1 MSRPYWNETLE
12 TLPAE
17 QLRKLESAALQK
29 QMAYVYA
36 TSPYYRKKFDSVG
49 LKPADIQCQEDLAKL
64 PFTEKNELAQTQREG
79 ELIGPNQCA
88 SMEDIIRIVGTGGTS
103 GQPMRLAWTQN
114 DVRGYNEMGAR
125 ALWAMGCRPSDF
137 VVNCFNYS
145 IYAGGVTDHM
155 AFETLGATVL
165 PYGVGNSRR
174 LLDMKADM
182 KIEKA
187 LYSTPS
193 YAIRLASVA
202 EEMGINLRDLNVK
215 KGFFSGEAGMQVP
228 GYRERIENLWGM
240 EAHDLYGMAELGVQS
255 AECEHNTGLHFS
267 GAGEVIAE
275 LINPDTEEVI
285 PMEHGQIGELVF
297 TNINREASPLVR
309 MRTHDYV
316 EVYTDPCP
324 CGRTGFRFH
333 TRGRTDDMVVIKG
346 VNIFP
351 MAIQKTLLAM
361 QPRLTGEFQMV
372 LDKAPPID
380 YLPIL
385 KIEVASDQPVAALP
399 QLTEDVALQL
409 YKQLGFSA
417 NIEFVKAG
425 EIASEHKTKRVIRN
439 Y

>member
-1 MSRPYWNETLE
+1 
-12 TLPAE
+12 
-17 QLRKLESAALQK
+17 
-29 QMAYVYA
+29 
-36 TSPYYRKKFDSVG
+36 
-49 LKPADIQCQEDLAKL
+49 
-64 PFTEKNELAQTQREG
+64 
-79 ELIGPNQCA
+79 
-88 SMEDIIRIVGTGGTS
+88 
-103 GQPMRLAWTQN
+103 
-114 DVRGYNEMGAR
+114 MGAR

-174 LLDMKADM
+174 LLEMKADM
-182 KIEKA
+182 NVQKS

-202 EEMGINLRDLNVK
+202 EEMGVDLRSLNVK
-215 KGFFSGEAGMQVP
+215 KGFFSGEAGLQVP

-240 EAHDLYGMAELGVQS
+240 KAHDLYGMAELGVQS
-255 AECEHNTGLHFS
+255 AECEHNTGLHYS
-267 GAGEVIAE
+267 GAGHVIAE
-275 LINPDTEEVI
+275 LIDPDTGEVKQ
-285 PMEHGQIGELVF
+285 MEHGVIGELVF
-297 TNINREASPLVR
+297 TTINRQASPLVR

-316 EVYTDPCP
+316 QVYTDPCP

-333 TRGRTDDMVVIKG
+333 TRGRSDDMVVIKG

-351 MAIQKTLLAM
+351 MGIQKALSEM
-361 QPRLTGEFQMV
+361 QPQLTGEFQMI

-380 YLPIL
+380 YLPRL
-385 KIEVASDQPVAALP
+385 KVEVGSEYPKDQLDNLEAAVI
-399 QLTEDVALQL
+399 QQIQ
-409 YKQLGFSA
+409 KQLGFSA
-417 NIEFVKAG
+417 QIEFVPSG

>member
-1 MSRPYWNETLE
+1 MSRRYWNEEIE
-12 TLPAE
+12 TMAPD
-17 QLRKLESAALQK
+17 QVRKIESAALQK
-29 QMAYVYA
+29 QMRYVYE
-36 TSPYYRKKFDSVG
+36 TSSYYRSKFDSVG
-49 LKPADIQCQEDLAKL
+49 VKPDEIRSQEDLAKL
-64 PFTEKNELAQTQREG
+64 PFTEKTELAQTQREG

-88 SMEDIIRIVGTGGTS
+88 SMDDVVRVVGTGGTS
-103 GQPMRLAWTQN
+103 GQPMRLAWTRN
-114 DVRGYNEMGAR
+114 DIASYNEMGAR

-174 LLDMKADM
+174 LQDMKADM
-182 KIEKA
+182 KVEKA

-202 EEMGINLRDLNVK
+202 EEMGINLHDLNVK

-228 GYRERIENLWGM
+228 GYRERIEGLWGM
-240 EAHDLYGMAELGVQS
+240 QAHDLYGMAELGVQS
-255 AECEHNTGLHFS
+255 AECEHNTGLHFG

-275 LINPDTEEVI
+275 LIDPDTEEVI
-285 PMEHGQIGELVF
+285 PMGQGVIGELVF
-297 TNINREASPLVR
+297 TTINREASPLVR

-351 MAIQKTLLAM
+351 MAIQKSLLEM
-361 QPRLTGEFQMV
+361 QPRLTGEFQLA

-380 YLPIL
+380 YLPRL
-385 KIEVASDQPVAALP
+385 VVEEGFKLSEGERELLRGDVLQ
-399 QLTEDVALQL
+399 QLQ
-409 YKQLGFSA
+409 KQLGFSA
-417 NIEFVKAG
+417 DIEFVSAG
-425 EIASEHKTKRVIRN
+425 EIASEHKTRRVIRN